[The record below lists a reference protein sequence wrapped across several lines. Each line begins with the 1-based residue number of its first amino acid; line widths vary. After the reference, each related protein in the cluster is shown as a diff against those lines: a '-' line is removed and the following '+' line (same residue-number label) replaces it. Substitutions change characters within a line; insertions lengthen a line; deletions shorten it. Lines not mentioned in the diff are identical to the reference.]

1 MEKSNKII
9 INATNICNYVNNIVF
24 FNIDFG
30 IEPNH
35 ILLNGTL
42 KIKQSYTE
50 RQNTHIDI
58 LFIEDGSNWNQ
69 PGAIMQCG
77 YHRNKFHFISIQ
89 DVWHNGVF
97 AMTIYTNIVENI
109 TNTEEKKEKMS

>member
-30 IEPNH
+30 IETQH

-42 KIKQSYTE
+42 KIQQYYTE
-50 RQNTHIDI
+50 RKNTHVDI

-69 PGAIMQCG
+69 PGAIMHCG

-97 AMTIYTNIVENI
+97 AMTIYTNIIENI